1 METQMNAKTTVFIEI
16 ERNSNIKYEFS
27 KEQNQLII
35 DRILPRPY
43 VYPYSYGFIPN
54 TLAMDDDELDAL
66 IITNMPL
73 MRGCSYPAYIVGV
86 LIMEDEK
93 GLDEKILC
101 VLEKDYADINDIN
114 HLSASKRSEIFEF
127 FSNYKKS
134 DPGRWSK
141 VHGFE
146 NQQYA
151 IQLYEKYRQQ
161 AIDLRDILSDA
172 P

>member
-1 METQMNAKTTVFIEI
+1 MTEVPFPINVFIEI
-16 ERNSNIKYEFS
+16 ERHSNIKYEFS

-35 DRILPRPY
+35 DRILPHPY

-66 IITNMPL
+66 IITNMHL
-73 MRGCSYPAYIVGV
+73 IRGCTYPVYIVGV

-101 VLEKDYADINDIN
+101 VLEKDYADINNIN

-134 DPGRWSK
+134 EPGRWSK

-146 NQQYA
+146 NKQYA
-151 IQLYEKYRQQ
+151 IQLCEKYLQQ
-161 AIDLRDILSDA
+161 AIDRCDILIDT

>member
-1 METQMNAKTTVFIEI
+1 MSDMCLPINVFIEI
-16 ERNSNIKYEFS
+16 ERHSNIKYEFS
-27 KEQNQLII
+27 KQHNQLIV
-35 DRILPRPY
+35 DRILPYPH

-73 MRGCSYPAYIVGV
+73 IRGCTYPVYIIGV

-101 VLEKDYADINDIN
+101 VLEKDYADINNIN
-114 HLSASKRSEIFEF
+114 HLSTSARSDIFEF

-146 NQQYA
+146 NKQYA

-161 AIDLRDILSDA
+161 ANDLHELSSDVL
-172 P
+172 